1 MNSGTWTRMKQ
12 EGLVRFEWGDM
23 LKTHVTC
30 ITLVS
35 NPMTLS
41 VKELERRLQDGTALR
56 PILEIYED
64 MLAWAKSNG

>member
-1 MNSGTWTRMKQ
+1 MTTGTWTKMKKK
-12 EGLVRFEWGDM
+12 GLVQFEWGDM

-30 ITLVS
+30 KTLTS

-41 VKELERRLQDGTALR
+41 VKELERRLQDKKALR

-64 MLAWAKSNG
+64 MLTWAKSNG